1 MPLSAL
7 LLAAVV
13 AAPEPAA
20 APREQAAIMPAGLVR
35 ATSIAAGPSL
45 GSLYGLRL
53 AGGGSLHVSY
63 GETFDVAARGGTWG
77 WDLGGG
83 LGRSWTPA
91 GLAVTDVAVD
101 FALHMGWGPA
111 RLGAGAELRV
121 LDVERKTSTDGALR
135 DVRLDPIAFLSVDAF
150 RVGRATAFLEARAY
164 GIATLAWSAQVMA
177 GVRL

>member
-13 AAPEPAA
+13 AAPEPAT
-20 APREQAAIMPAGLVR
+20 APREQAAIVPAGLVR

-63 GETFDVAARGGTWG
+63 GETFDLAERGGTWG

-83 LGRSWTPA
+83 LGRSW
-91 GLAVTDVAVD
+91 
-101 FALHMGWGPA
+101 
-111 RLGAGAELRV
+111 
-121 LDVERKTSTDGALR
+121 TSTDGALR

-150 RVGRATAFLEARAY
+150 RVGRATAFLEARGC